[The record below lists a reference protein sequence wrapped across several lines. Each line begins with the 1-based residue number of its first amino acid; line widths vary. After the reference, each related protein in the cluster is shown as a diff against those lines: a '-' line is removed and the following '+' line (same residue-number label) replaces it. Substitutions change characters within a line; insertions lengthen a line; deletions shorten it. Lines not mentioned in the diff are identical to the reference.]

1 MPFSNITAF
10 KLLQLIKAKEPI
22 LVSVFG
28 KIHVP
33 VRPLQFWNAVLPMV
47 VTLGNDNAVIPV
59 QLKNAACPIIV
70 ASGKVCTPVKPVQ
83 LLNAQSL
90 STVALGKENPVNPVQ
105 VLNALSLRIVASG
118 SDNVPVK
125 PEQ

>member
-1 MPFSNITAF
+1 
-10 KLLQLIKAKEPI
+10 
-22 LVSVFG
+22 
-28 KIHVP
+28 
-33 VRPLQFWNAVLPMV
+33 MV
-47 VTLGNDNAVIPV
+47 VTLGNDNAVMPV
-59 QLKNAACPIIV
+59 QLTNADPPIIV

-83 LLNAQSL
+83 LWNAQSL